1 MTNDIVRESISKN
14 KILKRKIIKQAE
26 EIERLRTLLSQIEN
40 IVHDM

>member
-1 MTNDIVRESISKN
+1 MTEESISKI
-14 KILKRKIIKQAE
+14 KILRRKVMKQAE

>member
-1 MTNDIVRESISKN
+1 MIDESISKI
-14 KILKRKIIKQAE
+14 KILRRKVMKQAE